1 MGRVEERWPSEE
13 SQRTLPLPTPPSSG
27 HQARV
32 SQQLGPEEG
41 REKEVLFSCP
51 GSSLTKWILPTPPFY
66 FFLFLTLFC
75 KRYRVDVGAP
85 GLLLLSEDCPSSWM
99 LFVSTH
105 VLHSHLR
112 WSKTT
117 LQFLLCTPQGFT
129 GHGQSVLLIRSR
141 EKAPKTFTVSK
152 TISFLWEWQVCSYS
166 IPPHKWEPYDHE
178 ARESAASLRCSLST
192 KHLSNLCM
200 GKASSA
206 NVRPVHGLGYC
217 QNRCGP
223 FCRSQHSCQISL
235 LFCPFFPPPGFCILR
250 IYFLSQPFLKVYFPL
265 CGILPVLV
273 PNED

>member
-1 MGRVEERWPSEE
+1 
-13 SQRTLPLPTPPSSG
+13 
-27 HQARV
+27 
-32 SQQLGPEEG
+32 
-41 REKEVLFSCP
+41 
-51 GSSLTKWILPTPPFY
+51 
-66 FFLFLTLFC
+66 
-75 KRYRVDVGAP
+75 
-85 GLLLLSEDCPSSWM
+85 M

-105 VLHSHLR
+105 ALHSHSHP
-112 WSKTT
+112 SKTT

-129 GHGQSVLLIRSR
+129 GHGQSVLLLHSR

-166 IPPHKWEPYDHE
+166 IPPHKWEPYDHK
-178 ARESAASLRCSLST
+178 ARESAASLHCSLST

-200 GKASSA
+200 GKASPV

-235 LFCPFFPPPGFCILR
+235 SFCPAFPPGFCTLR
-250 IYFLSQPFLKVYFPL
+250 IYFPSQPFLKVYFSR
-265 CGILPVLV
+265 CGILPVLPVLV